1 MERIWAML
9 GLLSMAL
16 AIIGV
21 VLPLLPTVP
30 FLLLAAF
37 CFARSSQ
44 KLHSWLISHKTFGPM
59 IVAWTTSGAI
69 GLTAKRYATLSIL
82 AVFSLSLFIGL
93 DFGLLILQGLV
104 LSCVLG
110 FIWTRPHH
118 EGRLKMRQ
126 MSSSCSKVV

>member
-1 MERIWAML
+1 MKFIWAML
-9 GLLSMAL
+9 GLLAMAL

-30 FLLLAAF
+30 FLLLATF

-59 IVAWTTSGAI
+59 IIAWTNSGAI
-69 GLTAKRYATLSIL
+69 GLPAKRYATLSIL
-82 AVFSLSLFIGL
+82 AVFSLSIVIGL
-93 DFGLLILQGLV
+93 NWSILILQGLV

-118 EGRLKMRQ
+118 
-126 MSSSCSKVV
+126 